1 MSQTTSWNT
10 HQMLEADGDN
20 TDEYAKHV
28 IDSLTSDLEKMNEY
42 GKNAEFEIDSWISC
56 YDAPE
61 DKYDTGTKPFMT
73 VDVTIKPVEGK
84 NIGGDTIQT
93 LNLDSD
99 FFRAVET
106 MKGLGFYV
114 DFNAVQI
121 PIHCQDKQNPKPFEI
136 QMTFF
141 SEF

>member
-73 VDVTIKPVEGK
+73 VDVTIKPIDTKNLGK
-84 NIGGDTIQT
+84 KDIKAISLSEKFID
-93 LNLDSD
+93 
-99 FFRAVET
+99 AVQA
-106 MKGLGFYV
+106 MKGLGFYLGSM
-114 DFNAVQI
+114 DTVQI
-121 PIHCQDKQNPKPFEI
+121 VDNEYNKNPFETI
-136 QMTFF
+136 LVFY

>member
-1 MSQTTSWNT
+1 
-10 HQMLEADGDN
+10 MLEADGDN

-73 VDVTIKPVEGK
+73 VDVTIKPIDTKNLGK
-84 NIGGDTIQT
+84 KDIKAISLSEKFID
-93 LNLDSD
+93 
-99 FFRAVET
+99 AVQA
-106 MKGLGFYV
+106 MKGLGFYLGSM
-114 DFNAVQI
+114 DTVQI
-121 PIHCQDKQNPKPFEI
+121 VDNEYNKNPFETI
-136 QMTFF
+136 LVFY